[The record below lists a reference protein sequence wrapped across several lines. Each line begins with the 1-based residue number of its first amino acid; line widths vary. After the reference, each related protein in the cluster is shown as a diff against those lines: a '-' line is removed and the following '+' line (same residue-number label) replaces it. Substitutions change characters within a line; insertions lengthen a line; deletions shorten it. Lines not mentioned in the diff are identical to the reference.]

1 MISKKLLKRSSLS
14 WYRNDVNQNKAGAFF
29 VCRNFIIKFK
39 SIGLKNCGN
48 VHACSCNF
56 PLLSFADFCV
66 FLFNSLISIM
76 STGKEQTIS
85 DSQHLCIFS
94 CTEYL
99 LSLSLKTYYI
109 CSLGVNFPQSSC

>member
-1 MISKKLLKRSSLS
+1 MTLTRTRRS
-14 WYRNDVNQNKAGAFF
+14 AFF
-29 VCRNFIIKFK
+29 VDRNLIEFK
-39 SIGLKNCGN
+39 SIRVKNCDN
-48 VHACSCNF
+48 VHVHVIF
-56 PLLSFADFCV
+56 RMLSFADFCV

-109 CSLGVNFPQSSC
+109 CSLGVNFQQSSC